1 MSDTLIDLVDGGIK
15 EINTDTSSMSG
26 CETCDYGSCYTN
38 KFYVQLTSGELHC
51 EVNQMYEY
59 VFSEDYLMKLF
70 LQNVETIKQFT
81 EKEFIDWLEKRL
93 TADAKKDSWFQD
105 TEVECTFYPKKGLLK
120 W

>member
-1 MSDTLIDLVDGGIK
+1 MAVLKRLTQIP
-15 EINTDTSSMSG
+15 ESMSG

-38 KFYVQLTSGELHC
+38 KFYVQLTSGELKC

-70 LQNVETIKQFT
+70 IQNVETIKQFK

-93 TADAKKDSWFQD
+93 TADTKEKSWLND